1 MMVPKTVLIVDDDV
15 EFAEMVREYLQPEG
29 FAVDLAHD
37 GPACFLS
44 APETKDIIVLDV
56 MLPGQSGFEIL
67 KELRRRSPVPVLML
81 TARDTEM
88 DRIVGLEI
96 GADDYVPKPV
106 NPRELVARIRAILRR
121 SSAVGAAAGPAEPA
135 ADLVVGDIH
144 LNAASRTVWR
154 GGKLLD
160 LTTAEFNLLDHLLR
174 KPGKIIPRDE
184 LSAAAFDRHDQ
195 SRIDRNVDTL
205 VSKLRRKLGPAR
217 DFEERIK
224 TIRNIGYLYA
234 LAFDRPPE
242 GEKPPGGEKPA
253 EGKKNATYA
262 L

>member
-15 EFAEMVREYLQPEG
+15 EFAEMLREYLQPEG

-37 GPACFLS
+37 AATCFES
-44 APETKDIIVLDV
+44 APQTRDIVLLDV

-81 TARDTEM
+81 TARDADM
-88 DRIVGLEI
+88 DRIIGLEI

-121 SSAVGAAAGPAEPA
+121 SASLAGPATANGGEPL
-135 ADLVVGDIH
+135 ADLVVGGVR
-144 LNAASRTVWR
+144 LNSASRMAWR
-154 GGKLLD
+154 EGRLLD
-160 LTTAEFNLLDHLLR
+160 LTTAEFNLLEYLLR

-184 LSAAAFDRHDQ
+184 LSAAAFDRHD
-195 SRIDRNVDTL
+195 SSKIDRNVDTL
-205 VSKLRRKLGPAR
+205 VSKLRRKLGPPR
-217 DFEERIK
+217 EFEERIK
-224 TIRNIGYLYA
+224 TIRNVGYLYA
-234 LAFDRPPE
+234 MTPLRPAGSDQDAPY
-242 GEKPPGGEKPA
+242 P
-253 EGKKNATYA
+253 